1 MISQASRY
9 NRSSFNKIFK
19 KDKNK
24 FTCDRVCRWFISRIL
39 EKKSMKLQ
47 TSFSV
52 PMENMGD
59 IGRKH
64 KAIKRGMTAIA
75 SYWEK
80 ECALNP
86 SSPACLIFED

>member
-1 MISQASRY
+1 
-9 NRSSFNKIFK
+9 
-19 KDKNK
+19 
-24 FTCDRVCRWFISRIL
+24 
-39 EKKSMKLQ
+39 MKLQ

-52 PMENMGD
+52 PRENMGD

-64 KAIKRGMTAIA
+64 ELVKRGMTAIA
-75 SYWEK
+75 SYWER

>member
-1 MISQASRY
+1 
-9 NRSSFNKIFK
+9 
-19 KDKNK
+19 
-24 FTCDRVCRWFISRIL
+24 
-39 EKKSMKLQ
+39 MKLQ

-52 PMENMGD
+52 PIENIGD
-59 IGRKH
+59 IGSKH
-64 KAIKRGMTAIA
+64 KTIKREMIAIA

>member
-1 MISQASRY
+1 
-9 NRSSFNKIFK
+9 
-19 KDKNK
+19 
-24 FTCDRVCRWFISRIL
+24 
-39 EKKSMKLQ
+39 MKLE

-52 PMENMGD
+52 PRENMGD

-64 KAIKRGMTAIA
+64 EAVKRGMTAIA
-75 SYWEK
+75 SYWER

>member
-1 MISQASRY
+1 
-9 NRSSFNKIFK
+9 
-19 KDKNK
+19 
-24 FTCDRVCRWFISRIL
+24 
-39 EKKSMKLQ
+39 MKLQ

-52 PMENMGD
+52 PNDAMGD

-64 KAIKRGMTAIA
+64 EAVKRGMTAIA
-75 SYWEK
+75 SYWER

>member
-1 MISQASRY
+1 M
-9 NRSSFNKIFK
+9 
-19 KDKNK
+19 
-24 FTCDRVCRWFISRIL
+24 RINSL
-39 EKKSMKLQ
+39 AIGLLDGLYRDYLKRKTMKLQ

-52 PMENMGD
+52 PRENMGD

-64 KAIKRGMTAIA
+64 EAVKRGMTAIA
-75 SYWEK
+75 SYWER

>member
-1 MISQASRY
+1 MRINSLAIGLLNGLYRY
-9 NRSSFNKIFK
+9 KLKRK
-19 KDKNK
+19 
-24 FTCDRVCRWFISRIL
+24 T
-39 EKKSMKLQ
+39 MQLQ

-52 PMENMGD
+52 PRENMGD

-64 KAIKRGMTAIA
+64 EAVKRGMTAIA
-75 SYWEK
+75 SYWER